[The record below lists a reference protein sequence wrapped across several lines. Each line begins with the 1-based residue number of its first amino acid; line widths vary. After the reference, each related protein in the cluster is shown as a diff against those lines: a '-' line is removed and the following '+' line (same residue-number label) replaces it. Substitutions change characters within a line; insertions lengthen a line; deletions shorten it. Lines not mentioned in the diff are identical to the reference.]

1 VADHGGDHAGRLGVT
16 RTNLPRIRRVFRALG
31 RPASGRPIHKLPG
44 DVIPFKD
51 NIPNDSAPLVTL
63 ALILGNLVVYVA
75 AVTRGGSLISG
86 PDTPHSAILS
96 MFLQPSIV
104 ALAGNL
110 LYLWIFGNT
119 IEDCMGPLR
128 FIVFFFA
135 GAFAA
140 LGVQMLI
147 EPDASPVMF
156 GSAGAISAV
165 LGAYTVLYRG
175 SRVITLV
182 VIPLLFTV
190 MEVPALVL
198 LALWPAMQAAFSA
211 TGLTD
216 WAALAGQAVSFAL
229 GARAIGLLATH
240 RKPIPPTRVV

>member
-1 VADHGGDHAGRLGVT
+1 LDGR
-16 RTNLPRIRRVFRALG
+16 
-31 RPASGRPIHKLPG
+31 
-44 DVIPFKD
+44 VIPFKD

-75 AVTRGGSLISG
+75 AVIKGGSLISG
-86 PDTPHSAILS
+86 PDTPHGAIVS

-104 ALAGNL
+104 ALVGNL
-110 LYLWIFGNT
+110 WFLWIFGNT
-119 IEDCMGPLR
+119 IEDCMGPLK
-128 FIVFFFA
+128 FVGFFFA
-135 GAFAA
+135 GALAA
-140 LGVQMLI
+140 LGVQKLI

-175 SRVITLV
+175 TQVITLV

-198 LALWPAMQAAFSA
+198 LALWFPMQAAFSA
-211 TGLTD
+211 SGLTD
-216 WAALAGQAVSFAL
+216 WAALAGQVVSFAL
-229 GARAIGLLATH
+229 GAVAIGSLASN
-240 RKPIPPTRVV
+240 RKPVPPTRVA